1 MFWRKAIVT
10 LEHVVELIQLRV
22 AVAGHVNFLISALSF
37 CMIAFRTKNQS
48 HCIYTSH
55 YLIYHALL

>member
-10 LEHVVELIQLRV
+10 LEHVVGLIQLRV
-22 AVAGHVNFLISALSF
+22 AAARHVNFLISAFSF
-37 CMIAFRTKNQS
+37 CMIVSRTKNQS
-48 HCIYTSH
+48 HCIYMSH

>member
-10 LEHVVELIQLRV
+10 LEHVVGLIQLRV
-22 AVAGHVNFLISALSF
+22 AAARHVNFLISALSF
-37 CMIAFRTKNQS
+37 CMIVSRTKNQS
-48 HCIYTSH
+48 HCIYMSH